1 MVTLLAMNINV
12 FKGSR
17 KGILLF
23 LDSDGGCSLLL
34 FPSINRN
41 SFIYRHVPDRSVN
54 EVAQVSG
61 DNKLRNVLPDIQGS
75 FRAQRETVSKWYYYL
90 SDTEFIIPY
99 HHVIYIIYHPLSRWQ
114 SWNSLYYI
122 RPSFIIKKS
131 VCVRRRL

>member
-34 FPSINRN
+34 FSSINRN

-54 EVAQVSG
+54 EVAEVSD

-75 FRAQRETVSKWYYYL
+75 FRAQPETVSKWYYYL
-90 SDTEFIIPY
+90 SD
-99 HHVIYIIYHPLSRWQ
+99 VYHPLS
-114 SWNSLYYI
+114 SCHIYHLSSIISLVILEFLVLYSTI
-122 RPSFIIKKS
+122 TSS
-131 VCVRRRL
+131 